1 VAERPTFAV
10 IGGGLAAAKA
20 VETLRGEGFEGR
32 LVVVAEEPLPPY
44 ERPPLSKGYLQGG
57 DTFGD
62 ARVHDEGFYAEHDI
76 ELLGGTRATALDP
89 GGHRIDLSD
98 GSSLAYD
105 QVLIATGA
113 VPRRPPIPGAQDER
127 VRTLRTVPDSDVLR
141 AALGPGAHLV
151 VIGAGWIGSEAAA
164 SARGL
169 GADVTVIEQADN
181 PLERV
186 LGAELGAYFGR
197 LHRDHGVRLLTGAG
211 VEAIEDGRR
220 VRLAGGET
228 LEGDLV
234 LLGVGV
240 APATGLA
247 EAAGLAVDNGIVVD
261 EHLRSATPGVLAAGD
276 VASARHARYG
286 RQVRVEHWDNAIGQG
301 EAAARSMLGSDEPYT
316 RLPYFFTDQYE
327 LGMEYVGLHAPEDR
341 LVVRGS
347 LDEDAFQAYWVGGD
361 GRLSAAMHVND
372 WDAIDPMR
380 ALVDAAAAVDLEQ
393 LGDAGRPLPEPG

>member
-1 VAERPTFAV
+1 M
-10 IGGGLAAAKA
+10 
-20 VETLRGEGFEGR
+20 
-32 LVVVAEEPLPPY
+32 
-44 ERPPLSKGYLQGG
+44 
-57 DTFGD
+57 
-62 ARVHDEGFYAEHDI
+62 
-76 ELLGGTRATALDP
+76 
-89 GGHRIDLSD
+89 
-98 GSSLAYD
+98 
-105 QVLIATGA
+105 
-113 VPRRPPIPGAQDER
+113 
-127 VRTLRTVPDSDVLR
+127 
-141 AALGPGAHLV
+141 
-151 VIGAGWIGSEAAA
+151 IGAGWIGSEVAA

-211 VEAIEDGRR
+211 VEGIEDGRR
-220 VRLAGGET
+220 VRLAGGDT
-228 LEGDLV
+228 LDADLV

-247 EAAGLAVDNGIVVD
+247 EAAGLAVDDGIVVD

-327 LGMEYVGLHAPEDR
+327 LGMEYVGLHAPDDR

-347 LDEDAFQAYWVGGD
+347 LDDDAFQAYWVGGD
-361 GRLSAAMHVND
+361 GRLTAALHVND

-393 LGDAGRPLPEPG
+393 LGDTGRPLPEPG